1 MEGGKKPYIILK
13 SAEHFNA
20 GDIITAQVFED
31 GRSTGEVMDLYITC
45 IDDENTSSAINS
57 GYVIVGILKKEVAA
71 DLGLLEDVE
80 E

>member
-1 MEGGKKPYIILK
+1 
-13 SAEHFNA
+13 
-20 GDIITAQVFED
+20 
-31 GRSTGEVMDLYITC
+31 MDLYITC